1 MFQLFDTLYFQ
12 KRLGFSSIQ
21 NTDFG
26 TFIMVYFSV
35 GLLLIYCTGD
45 LWLLLVYNNTVE
57 RGHIFKNSENNI
69 QKNII
74 NSLKKII

>member
-1 MFQLFDTLYFQ
+1 MA
-12 KRLGFSSIQ
+12 
-21 NTDFG
+21 
-26 TFIMVYFSV
+26 YFSV

-57 RGHIFKNSENNI
+57 RGHISKNSENNI

-74 NSLKKII
+74 NNPKKIIWMEYQNKMLWIVWSLLPLEVSWESVS